1 MAFSLFGKKGVIGV
15 DIGSSSIKVV
25 ELREGGKKAY
35 QLMNFGIAPLP
46 SDVVVDGTIMNT
58 SLVAETLKSILG
70 NLRLKTKDA
79 ATSVAGTAVLIKKIS
94 LPTMTE
100 AELEESIQWE
110 AEQYITNIN
119 EVNIDFHIL
128 GPGTEEG
135 QMSVLLVGAKKEIIN
150 ERVNVLVEAGLNP
163 VVVDVDAFAI
173 ENSFEINYPAP
184 DPEHLVVLVNVG
196 ASVTNI
202 NIVKG
207 SASLFTRDISVGG
220 RVFSEEIQ
228 KSLRMSSDEAEAMK
242 ISLTPETVTPEIDKV
257 LRMTSDNIANEIK
270 KSQDFLGIGGEVKVA
285 GIYLSGGA
293 SKTVGL
299 KDVIAEKTGAP
310 VEIMDPF
317 RNVEYNPRI
326 FDPNYLNNI
335 SPAASLAFG
344 LGLRKK

>member
-242 ISLTPETVTPEIDKV
+242 ISLTPETVTPKIDKV

>member
-317 RNVEYNPRI
+317 RNVEYNPRV